1 MKVKVNGIELN
12 YTVEGSGPWVVMSHS
27 LACDL
32 HMWDPQAKILAAK
45 FRVLRFDTRGHG
57 KSDAPSGA
65 YTFETLSDDAKGLID
80 ALGIES
86 CHWVGLSMGGMIG
99 QVFAL
104 RHPGLLKSL
113 VLADTSS
120 RYPAEAK
127 ALWDSR
133 IATAREKGMEAL
145 VEGTLARWF
154 TDGFRSGDNP
164 VCHQVAEMI
173 RSTPVSGYIG
183 CCHAIPTINVTER
196 LKEIKCPT
204 LVMVGEQD
212 TGTPVEMA
220 REIHAA
226 MPGSQLTIIP
236 SAAHL
241 SNLEQ
246 PGVFNWSLF
255 GFLAKNAN

>member
-1 MKVKVNGIELN
+1 VKVKVNGIELN
-12 YTVEGSGPWVVMSHS
+12 YEVEGSGPWVVMSHS

-32 HMWDPQAKILAAK
+32 HMWDPQAKVLASK
-45 FRVLRFDTRGHG
+45 YTVLRFDTRGHG
-57 KSDAPSGA
+57 KSDAPAGA

-80 ALGIES
+80 ALGIKS

-104 RHPGLLKSL
+104 RHPGLVKSL

-127 ALWDSR
+127 TLWDSR
-133 IATAREKGMEAL
+133 IATAREKGMDAL
-145 VEGTLARWF
+145 VDGTLARWF
-154 TDGFRSGDNP
+154 TDGVRSTKRE
-164 VCHQVAEMI
+164 VCAGVAEMI
-173 RSTPVSGYIG
+173 RATPVTGYVG

-204 LVMVGEQD
+204 LVIVGEQD
-212 TGTPVEMA
+212 TGTPVDMA
-220 REIHAA
+220 RAIHAA

-246 PGVFNWSLF
+246 PEAFNWALF
-255 GFLAKNAN
+255 GFLAKHAN